1 MRTDSQN
8 KFQPDN
14 DRIMEE
20 EAESFSAQPKPAQHA
35 APADQSGAPQAA
47 DQVINGKNSAF
58 KLIGCA
64 NKPTEDNENQIR
76 DKSNSEQQ
84 QEKRHA

>member
-20 EAESFSAQPKPAQHA
+20 EAESFSAQPKTAQHA
-35 APADQSGAPQAA
+35 APADQNGTPQDA

-64 NKPTEDNENQIR
+64 NKPIEENENQIR
-76 DKSNSEQQ
+76 DKSNSE
-84 QEKRHA
+84 